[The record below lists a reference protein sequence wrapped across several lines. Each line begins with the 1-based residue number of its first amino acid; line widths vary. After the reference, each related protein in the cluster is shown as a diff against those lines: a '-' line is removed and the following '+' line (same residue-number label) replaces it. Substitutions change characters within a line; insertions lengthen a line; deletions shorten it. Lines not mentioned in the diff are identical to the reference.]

1 MQLRLTVVREAED
14 RVVICVDGRL
24 AANNVAELTESCRE
38 RKMGLA
44 LELGNLLSVDDT
56 GIATLRGL
64 AADGIE
70 LLNPSPYVAMLL
82 GGRAGQDQRPSG
94 RPPRGGPGEAGKR

>member
-24 AANNVAELTESCRE
+24 AAKNVAELTETCGE
-38 RKMGLA
+38 HKKGTA
-44 LELGNLLSVDDT
+44 LELGNLLSVDDA
-56 GIATLRGL
+56 GIATLRAL

-70 LLNPSPYVAMLL
+70 LLNPSPYVALLL
-82 GGRAGQDQRPSG
+82 GRPVSEDQGPSG
-94 RPPRGGPGEAGKR
+94 RPPDQGPGGAGKR